1 MGNLGQVNHEDL
13 VGDGLAQGDGKFHVG
28 LLEFLG
34 VEDAIHR
41 DDARRGVGH
50 LDADRALAGDGGDDT
65 DADGSQT
72 EGDVVLQVLDLGD
85 AHALGR
91 RDLVE
96 RDGRADGGADG
107 TDLHAEV
114 VEHLDDAVF
123 VGLQLLLG
131 GKARAGVAV
140 ILLEQAERG
149 KLPRHEGLAG
159 VDGRREGC
167 RAGHGRPAGLLVAL
181 GHLDAHAHLL
191 LAGSFFLVLRLRI
204 VGGIQRL
211 LVGVLARKVVVQ
223 KLHRLRL
230 RVVKDLRILA
240 LGGTDN
246 RILCRVVLPRV
257 LVVVAVFLDRK
268 LHLAREI
275 VYGVE
280 HLANDVD
287 GLRGDVGHKRD
298 GHDQENGDKAR
309 RAHHVLQPLAD
320 VCAMVAARIE
330 HLLAPQGR
338 EKLGKGDAAPRHD
351 DRHAEEPF
359 QEVQPRE
366 GAHHPQAAKQQ
377 KGGDQKGRDAEAAPY
392 KIIGGQRAQTAAVVG
407 KLTIAVQQL
416 PWTQA
421 HEDALVDGTR
431 LEVADHG
438 DDRHQGQGGQGQSQ
452 HEVGRL
458 VEYLVASDC
467 VPESLRLSGG
477 FLFSHIVV
485 CSYSDGAASLGGEGL
500 PALMC
505 LIIWEMRGPKAP
517 TSPFISAKV
526 RKKEDNSAIDLKLFS

>member
-1 MGNLGQVNHEDL
+1 MLLVEERGDDGVEAHRLTLSRGTRHEQVGNLGQVNHEDL

-41 DDARRGVGH
+41 QA
-50 LDADRALAGDGGDDT
+50 
-65 DADGSQT
+65 

-96 RDGRADGGADG
+96 RDGRADGGANG

-159 VDGRREGC
+159 VDGRREVC

-191 LAGSFFLVLRLRI
+191 LAGSFFLLLRLRI

-211 LVGVLARKVVVQ
+211 LVGVLARQVVVQ

-230 RVVKDLRILA
+230 RVVKDLRVLA

-298 GHDQENGDKAR
+298 GHDQEDGDKAR

-330 HLLAPQGR
+330 HLLAHQGG
-338 EKLGKGDAAPRHD
+338 EKLGEGDAAPRHD

-377 KGGDQKGRDAEAAPY
+377 EGGD
-392 KIIGGQRAQTAAVVG
+392 
-407 KLTIAVQQL
+407 
-416 PWTQA
+416 
-421 HEDALVDGTR
+421 
-431 LEVADHG
+431 
-438 DDRHQGQGGQGQSQ
+438 
-452 HEVGRL
+452 
-458 VEYLVASDC
+458 
-467 VPESLRLSGG
+467 
-477 FLFSHIVV
+477 
-485 CSYSDGAASLGGEGL
+485 
-500 PALMC
+500 
-505 LIIWEMRGPKAP
+505 
-517 TSPFISAKV
+517 
-526 RKKEDNSAIDLKLFS
+526 